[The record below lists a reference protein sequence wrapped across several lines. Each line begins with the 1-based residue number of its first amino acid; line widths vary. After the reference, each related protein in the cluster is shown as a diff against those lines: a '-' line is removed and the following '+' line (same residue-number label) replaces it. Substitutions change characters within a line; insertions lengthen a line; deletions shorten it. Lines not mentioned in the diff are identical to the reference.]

1 MIRFLFKQPQPK
13 RFAYKP
19 RYFNETKEYLEGRK
33 AAIRQELDRE
43 NAEIGGAG
51 MRSRLSYS
59 WRANQNKKMAASSN
73 RNVLYIAIILSAIA
87 YYLLFG

>member
-13 RFAYKP
+13 RFDYKP

-43 NAEIGGAG
+43 GSEVGGEG
-51 MRSRLSYS
+51 MRSRMSYS
-59 WRANQNKKMAASSN
+59 WRQNQNKKATSN
-73 RNVLYIAIILSAIA
+73 SNKNVFYIALILSAIA
-87 YYLLFG
+87 YFLLFG

>member
-1 MIRFLFKQPQPK
+1 MFRFLFKQNQPK
-13 RFAYKP
+13 IFSYKP

-33 AAIRQELDRE
+33 AAIQQELDRG
-43 NAEIGGAG
+43 NATIGGVG

-73 RNVLYIAIILSAIA
+73 RNVLYIAVILSAIA
-87 YYLLFG
+87 YYLIFG